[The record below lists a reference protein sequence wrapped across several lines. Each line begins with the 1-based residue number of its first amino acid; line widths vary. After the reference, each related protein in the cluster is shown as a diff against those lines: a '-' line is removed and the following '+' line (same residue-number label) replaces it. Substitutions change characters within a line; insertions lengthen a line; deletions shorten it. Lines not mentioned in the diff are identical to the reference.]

1 MSKKVGIELSQ
12 QELNELYY
20 CIETINRRDFRPD
33 MSERLNLLGDKIGE
47 EVYQLAKEEDDLGP
61 EYDSAGFTEDDRIVN
76 GQYRVTK
83 EQLEEDKL
91 NHEMNFKYAFA
102 KHGDY

>member
-1 MSKKVGIELSQ
+1 MSKKVGIEFNQ
-12 QELNELYY
+12 QELNDLYY
-20 CIETINRRDFRPD
+20 CVETINRRDFSPD
-33 MSERLNLLGDKIGE
+33 MSERLNLLGNLIGIE
-47 EVYQLAKEEDDLGP
+47 IYRLAKEEDDLGP

-91 NHEMNFKYAFA
+91 RHEMNFKRAFA
-102 KHGDY
+102 RYGDY